1 MKIDSVDSV
10 TSYET
15 ESKPL
20 DNGEK
25 FQMSNKPKIKVGSSL
40 SAPIYIPYKP
50 VNPNQQAK
58 KAYNYY
64 IGRGVKPNVAA
75 GIVGNLYKESGLNPN
90 AVGDKGTA
98 YGVAQWRGNR
108 LSNLKNYAAKKGR
121 SYSDLN
127 TQLDYILDEQGENNV
142 LKEMNNQTPEQ
153 AAMTF
158 ANKYERPNPKYA
170 DYSTRS
176 SVAKQLGQMKYG
188 GNIPRL
194 QVGGK
199 TPRYKP
205 LKYKYDNKGRKIAL
219 LNDKNEVIR
228 EIDPAT
234 GRPKYGNPFKK
245 VGELLGEAKDYLGK
259 TYDKDGVLGVVD
271 EVMSAPARGVTKA
284 ITGKYQDPSTALDIK
299 NPYAKM
305 AVDMVLDPTNL
316 LPTAVLTKALKVVKG
331 AKTVKTITL
340 AADPAFQALRKAAK
354 QHNVARRILQE
365 GEHFTNMRKYAE
377 NLGFNA
383 GNAAKP
389 YKNIEVA
396 RKMSKADPLKAGS
409 ALLNDLIN
417 IDKPDSNKPTIN
429 NNPNI
434 IFNTVNSNTP
444 NRKKLPSLS
453 NNTTAVQNKPQY
465 SIPKSTEVQNT
476 NSIVKPEASI
486 DSVSLPSEEIYIQP
500 TPKRRPRRHSE
511 SIRDYEDSF
520 KNKPSTSG
528 QHHYELM
535 DDYYKRLHKEH
546 VYGIKEA
553 PKLIRNRY
561 ESPKYPY
568 GGNLKSLDTNYFDKW
583 YRKGRLGQLV
593 NNPPKIT
600 KKALGG
606 YLPKHGLGA
615 GTILNLISGASTATA
630 GLVDSFNDPDNPK
643 QGLSAISGALQGNA
657 AIPGVGLILGAVSG
671 LKNAQKQKELL
682 EKKEMMKNNQT
693 MDYFKVRSKGILED
707 YNTQGNQGSFYAKGG
722 KIANP
727 QYEVEHGEV
736 VMGDDVQLTGGQKLA
751 SNLHKVVGKTHEQYN
766 PNTVNGTGE
775 DGSGGEFIFSNR
787 LKLGNKTFAQHAET
801 IAKQKAKSEKA
812 SNHNDYI
819 FKNTANANIELADS
833 KLQQLAQIQEAMK
846 KQYGVTKFAYGGSI
860 PKFGKGGLS
869 DLMKQDNIIRN
880 RLAVIE
886 KNLKGTFTDKNIP
899 EALKREARNL
909 KLQLS
914 NIQRSVASRSQ
925 NINPAAINNKSLSL
939 RGLNL
944 SNGLKTVGKVL
955 GAGAGSFGR
964 VLNHPL
970 AWLALGLSGDT
981 SPTQKK
987 PNEKPISSK
996 VLANLQAQGFTP
1008 DKVNVNSKVNP
1019 NELTVAKRRALRN
1032 QNLAASTN
1040 SNAPVRNNT
1049 TRPVGNT
1056 NQQTPQ
1062 ATEPIV
1068 DNRIN
1073 YEAKPLAIKQFD
1085 NTPNKLPDVSNRV
1098 DAEAAAKAL
1107 STKPG
1112 VGGGDKSKLDWT
1124 TAASGLM
1131 SGLNYMTNNNMI
1143 NNYKTNVPVSLMQNP
1158 NYQYFDRS
1166 GLARHSVRG
1175 LTNSVMNNPFINQ
1188 AGKQM
1193 AFANSLKAT
1202 NEIEQQEANRKMDY
1216 DRQYRAQLLDTEN
1229 RNSMIL
1235 NRAREQQL
1243 ANENTKLGLRQE
1255 NLNNMFTNINTALSE
1270 NAAMKSNERAMQYL
1284 GAAYINRLGITP
1296 EEFAKDPLGILTG
1309 KKENVD
1315 KQKMGGFIKLKG
1327 YKNASK

>member
-10 TSYET
+10 TSYEA

-25 FQMSNKPKIKVGSSL
+25 FQMSNMSNKPKIKAGSSL
-40 SAPIYIPYKP
+40 SAPIYTPYKP

-127 TQLDYILDEQGENNV
+127 TQLDYILDEQGENQV
-142 LKEMNNQTPEQ
+142 LSTMENQSPEQ
-153 AAMTF
+153 AAQTF
-158 ANKYERPNPKYA
+158 ADKYERPNPKYA
-170 DYSTRS
+170 DYGTRQS
-176 SVAKQLGQMKYG
+176 IARQLGQMKYG
-188 GNIPRL
+188 GF
-194 QVGGK
+194 V
-199 TPRYKP
+199 
-205 LKYKYDNKGRKIAL
+205 
-219 LNDKNEVIR
+219 
-228 EIDPAT
+228 
-234 GRPKYGNPFKK
+234 
-245 VGELLGEAKDYLGK
+245 
-259 TYDKDGVLGVVD
+259 
-271 EVMSAPARGVTKA
+271 
-284 ITGKYQDPSTALDIK
+284 
-299 NPYAKM
+299 
-305 AVDMVLDPTNL
+305 
-316 LPTAVLTKALKVVKG
+316 
-331 AKTVKTITL
+331 
-340 AADPAFQALRKAAK
+340 
-354 QHNVARRILQE
+354 
-365 GEHFTNMRKYAE
+365 
-377 NLGFNA
+377 
-383 GNAAKP
+383 
-389 YKNIEVA
+389 
-396 RKMSKADPLKAGS
+396 
-409 ALLNDLIN
+409 
-417 IDKPDSNKPTIN
+417 
-429 NNPNI
+429 
-434 IFNTVNSNTP
+434 
-444 NRKKLPSLS
+444 
-453 NNTTAVQNKPQY
+453 
-465 SIPKSTEVQNT
+465 
-476 NSIVKPEASI
+476 
-486 DSVSLPSEEIYIQP
+486 
-500 TPKRRPRRHSE
+500 
-511 SIRDYEDSF
+511 
-520 KNKPSTSG
+520 
-528 QHHYELM
+528 
-535 DDYYKRLHKEH
+535 
-546 VYGIKEA
+546 
-553 PKLIRNRY
+553 
-561 ESPKYPY
+561 PKYPD

-593 NNPPKIT
+593 NNTKDIYQKIKNDGKNLYNVFDKQYPTNEDKISAITNLTGYIPNPYVAIPSVIINTGLDIAGLEDKNNAVDLASNVMQIGLKKRTIPLRIAGKAISSAMDLGNPTDEQLSNNPPKIT

-671 LKNAQKQKELL
+671 LKNAQKQKELF

-722 KIANP
+722 EIANP

-775 DGSGGEFIFSNR
+775 DGSGGEFVFSNR

-833 KLQQLAQIQEAMK
+833 KLQQLAQIQETMK

-944 SNGLKTVGKVL
+944 SNGLKTVGKGLKGLGKGVL
-955 GAGAGSFGR
+955 TTLPYQLAVEGTIAGMQDAKERGGFY
-964 VLNHPL
+964 
-970 AWLALGLSGDT
+970 SGYGYYGGMN
-981 SPTQKK
+981 K
-987 PNEKPISSK
+987 PSSMLDIEK
-996 VLANLQAQGFTP
+996 T
-1008 DKVNVNSKVNP
+1008 NP
-1019 NELTVAKRRALRN
+1019 NELTVAQRRALRN

-1193 AFANSLKAT
+1193 AFANSLNAT

-1255 NLNNMFTNINTALSE
+1255 NLNNMFTNINTGLSE

-1284 GAAYINRLGITP
+1284 GAAYTNRLGITP

>member
-25 FQMSNKPKIKVGSSL
+25 FQMSNMSNKPKIKAGSSL
-40 SAPIYIPYKP
+40 SAPIYTPYKP

-127 TQLDYILDEQGENNV
+127 TQLDYILDEQGENQV
-142 LKEMNNQTPEQ
+142 LSTMENQSPEQ
-153 AAMTF
+153 AAQTF
-158 ANKYERPNPKYA
+158 ADKYERPNPKYA
-170 DYSTRS
+170 DYGTRQS
-176 SVAKQLGQMKYG
+176 IARQLGQMKY
-188 GNIPRL
+188 
-194 QVGGK
+194 
-199 TPRYKP
+199 
-205 LKYKYDNKGRKIAL
+205 
-219 LNDKNEVIR
+219 
-228 EIDPAT
+228 
-234 GRPKYGNPFKK
+234 
-245 VGELLGEAKDYLGK
+245 
-259 TYDKDGVLGVVD
+259 
-271 EVMSAPARGVTKA
+271 
-284 ITGKYQDPSTALDIK
+284 
-299 NPYAKM
+299 
-305 AVDMVLDPTNL
+305 
-316 LPTAVLTKALKVVKG
+316 
-331 AKTVKTITL
+331 
-340 AADPAFQALRKAAK
+340 
-354 QHNVARRILQE
+354 
-365 GEHFTNMRKYAE
+365 
-377 NLGFNA
+377 
-383 GNAAKP
+383 
-389 YKNIEVA
+389 
-396 RKMSKADPLKAGS
+396 
-409 ALLNDLIN
+409 
-417 IDKPDSNKPTIN
+417 
-429 NNPNI
+429 
-434 IFNTVNSNTP
+434 
-444 NRKKLPSLS
+444 
-453 NNTTAVQNKPQY
+453 
-465 SIPKSTEVQNT
+465 
-476 NSIVKPEASI
+476 
-486 DSVSLPSEEIYIQP
+486 
-500 TPKRRPRRHSE
+500 
-511 SIRDYEDSF
+511 
-520 KNKPSTSG
+520 
-528 QHHYELM
+528 
-535 DDYYKRLHKEH
+535 
-546 VYGIKEA
+546 
-553 PKLIRNRY
+553 
-561 ESPKYPY
+561 
-568 GGNLKSLDTNYFDKW
+568 
-583 YRKGRLGQLV
+583 
-593 NNPPKIT
+593 
-600 KKALGG
+600 GG

-722 KIANP
+722 EIANP

-775 DGSGGEFIFSNR
+775 DGSGGEFVFSNR

-833 KLQQLAQIQEAMK
+833 KLQQLAQIQETMK

-899 EALKREARNL
+899 EALKREARSL

-944 SNGLKTVGKVL
+944 SNGLKTVGKGLKGLGKGVL
-955 GAGAGSFGR
+955 TTLPYQLAVEGTIAGMQDAKERGGFY
-964 VLNHPL
+964 
-970 AWLALGLSGDT
+970 SGYGYYGGMN
-981 SPTQKK
+981 K
-987 PNEKPISSK
+987 PSSMLDIEK
-996 VLANLQAQGFTP
+996 T
-1008 DKVNVNSKVNP
+1008 NP
-1019 NELTVAKRRALRN
+1019 NELTVAQRRALRN

-1073 YEAKPLAIKQFD
+1073 YEAEPLAIKQFD

-1193 AFANSLKAT
+1193 AFANSLNAT

-1284 GAAYINRLGITP
+1284 GAAYTNRLGITP